1 MKNTISRRILLKN
14 GGLTMVGMGLVPSFV
29 YRTALAAAE
38 DSRGRKVLV
47 AIFQRGGADGLNT
60 VVPFG
65 EKEYYRSR
73 PNIAISAPSSRE
85 ESALDLDGFFGL
97 HPALRP
103 LEALWKEKDLA
114 IIHAS
119 GSPHSTRSH
128 FDAQDF
134 METAAPG
141 EKSISEGWLNRY
153 LQASALDDTGA
164 FRAVSMG
171 ASLPRSLRGGAS
183 AIALGNISEFDLKA
197 GPAQA
202 QVRSA
207 YETLYDQETNS
218 LLSGTAQEM
227 FEAIDYLKKANPS
240 QYSPS
245 PKARYPQGRF
255 GQNLLQVAQLIKA
268 DIGVEVAFVDI
279 EGWDTHVN
287 EGGSNGQLGNRL
299 REFGQGLA
307 AFHRDL
313 GDRMEDVMVLTMS
326 EFGRT
331 VRENGNR
338 GTDHGHANVMMLMGG
353 GVKGQQLYGQ
363 WPGLAPEQRY
373 EGRDLAL
380 TTDFRDVF
388 AEVLSRHLG
397 SKNPGAAFPGF
408 GVDEGRFKGM
418 L

>member
-1 MKNTISRRILLKN
+1 MKNPISRRILLKN
-14 GGLTMVGMGLVPSFV
+14 GGLTLIGMGTVPSFV

-38 DSRGRKVLV
+38 DGTRRKVLV

-73 PNIAISAPSSRE
+73 PSIAVPAPSSKE
-85 ESALDLDGFFGL
+85 ESALNLDGFFGL
-97 HPALRP
+97 HPALKP
-103 LEALWKEKDLA
+103 LEVFWKRRELA
-114 IIHAS
+114 IVHAA

-134 METAAPG
+134 METATPG
-141 EKSISEGWLNRY
+141 EKSISQGWLNRY
-153 LQASALDDTGA
+153 LQASAGSESSS

-171 ASLPRSLRGGAS
+171 TSIPRSLEGEAS
-183 AIALGNISEFDLKA
+183 AIAVGNIRGFDLKA
-197 GPAQA
+197 GPVQT

-218 LLSGTAQEM
+218 LLSGTAREM
-227 FEAIDYLKKANPS
+227 FEAIDYLKAANPS
-240 QYSPS
+240 QYSPA
-245 PKARYPQGRF
+245 PNVQYPQGRF

-279 EGWDTHVN
+279 GGWDTHIN
-287 EGGSNGQLGNRL
+287 EGGSNGQLSNRL
-299 REFGQGLA
+299 REFGGGLA
-307 AFHRDL
+307 AFYQDL
-313 GDRMEDVMVLTMS
+313 GDRMEDVVVLTMS

-338 GTDHGHANVMMLMGG
+338 GTDHGHANVMMLLGG
-353 GVKGQQLYGQ
+353 GVKGQKVYGD
-363 WPGLAPEQRY
+363 WPGLAPEQRH

-388 AEVLSRHLG
+388 AEVLTRHLG
-397 SKNPGAAFPGF
+397 APNPGGVFPGF

>member
-1 MKNTISRRILLKN
+1 MNNPISRRILLKN
-14 GGLTMVGMGLVPSFV
+14 GGLTLVGMGMVPSFV

-38 DSRGRKVLV
+38 DGARRKVLV

-73 PNIAISAPSSRE
+73 PNIAVAAPSSKE
-85 ESALDLDGFFGL
+85 ESALNLDGFFGL
-97 HPALRP
+97 HPALKP
-103 LEALWKEKDLA
+103 LETFWKRRELA
-114 IIHAS
+114 IVHAA

-134 METAAPG
+134 METATPG
-141 EKSISEGWLNRY
+141 EKSISQGWLNRY
-153 LQASALDDTGA
+153 LQASARSEA
-164 FRAVSMG
+164 SSFRAVSMG
-171 ASLPRSLRGGAS
+171 TSIPRSLEGDAS
-183 AIALGNISEFDLKA
+183 AIAVGNIRGFDLKA
-197 GPAQA
+197 GLAQT

-207 YETLYDQETNS
+207 YETLYDQETIS
-218 LLSGTAQEM
+218 LLSGTAREM
-227 FEAIDYLKKANPS
+227 FEAIDYLKAANPS
-240 QYSPS
+240 QYSPA
-245 PKARYPQGRF
+245 PNVQYPQGRF

-279 EGWDTHVN
+279 GGWDTHVN
-287 EGGSNGQLGNRL
+287 EGGSNGQLSNRL
-299 REFGQGLA
+299 REFGRGLA
-307 AFHRDL
+307 AFHQDL
-313 GDRMEDVMVLTMS
+313 GDRMEDVVVLTMS

-338 GTDHGHANVMMLMGG
+338 GTDHGHANVMMLLGG
-353 GVKGQQLYGQ
+353 GVKGQKVYGD
-363 WPGLAPEQRY
+363 WPGLAPEQRH

-388 AEVLSRHLG
+388 AEVLTRHLG
-397 SKNPGAAFPGF
+397 SPNPGGVFPGF

>member
-1 MKNTISRRILLKN
+1 M
-14 GGLTMVGMGLVPSFV
+14 GMGMVPNFV
-29 YRTALAAAE
+29 YRTALAAAQ
-38 DSRGRKVLV
+38 DSARRKVLV

-73 PNIAISAPSSRE
+73 PNIAIPAPSSKK

-97 HPALRP
+97 HPALKP
-103 LEALWKEKDLA
+103 LEALWKEKELA
-114 IIHAS
+114 IVHAA
-119 GSPHSTRSH
+119 GSPHSTRSQ

-141 EKSISEGWLNRY
+141 EKSVSEGWLNRY
-153 LQASALDDTGA
+153 LQESAQDEAGS

-171 ASLPRSLRGGAS
+171 TSLPRSLQGTAS
-183 AIALGNISEFDLKA
+183 AIALGNISDFDLKA
-197 GPAQA
+197 GPVQA
-202 QVRSA
+202 QVRSV
-207 YETLYDQETNS
+207 YETLYDQDTNS

-227 FEAIDYLKKANPS
+227 FEAIDYLKKADPS
-240 QYSPS
+240 QYSPA
-245 PKARYPQGRF
+245 PNVQYPRGRF

-279 EGWDTHVN
+279 GGWDTHIN

-313 GDRMEDVMVLTMS
+313 WDRMEDVVVLTMS

-331 VRENGNR
+331 VEENGNR
-338 GTDHGHANVMMLMGG
+338 GTDHGHANVMMLLGG
-353 GVKGQQLYGQ
+353 AIKGQKVYGQ
-363 WPGLAPEQRY
+363 WPGLASEQRY

-380 TTDFRDVF
+380 TTNFRDVF

-397 SKNPGAAFPGF
+397 SPNPGGVFPGF
-408 GVDEGRFKGM
+408 RVDEGHFKGI